1 MEDQTNASK
10 VPACSISEPDL
21 SRRTDE
27 NASKPPPNGFL
38 RRAGSSVFQ
47 RATSFVS
54 RGKQANLEE
63 DNMRF
68 DGACIESTAAMNTN
82 LGPQEHRELP
92 EARKTSP
99 GLYVQCSDYYS
110 RLVFL
115 VLSLEIE
122 TKNSSCFG
130 RRCVNSFG
138 REGSQLVKSLISPQL
153 PPMMKMSGRKPQAQR
168 VGENEFKGKLF

>member
-63 DNMRF
+63 GNMRF

-92 EARKTSP
+92 EARKNSP
-99 GLYVQCSDYYS
+99 ALYVQCSEYYS
-110 RLVFL
+110 
-115 VLSLEIE
+115 
-122 TKNSSCFG
+122 
-130 RRCVNSFG
+130 RCVNSFG
-138 REGSQLVKSLISPQL
+138 RDGISHL
-153 PPMMKMSGRKPQAQR
+153 AATASNHEIVRPQAASPKS
-168 VGENEFKGKLF
+168 GSMIGKMNLKANCFKRLVLNQP